1 MAETTTTT
9 NTSKLEIKDN
19 YDLFRI
25 FATKEVKIYIHESS
39 EDAST
44 NPPSIIYLHTPTIKE
59 LYCNDDLVMIFNL
72 LTRNDEKH
80 LKTLK
85 LMFPLK
91 DFNNVAEL
99 LLQLYSYYFVFE
111 EYRFLINPVDS
122 LFKLIFKTNERENCD
137 LVLYTDPQDK
147 QLKIAYKYNL
157 KNDDKHKNYYINI
170 TSEIWDYISYIL
182 RLSCGEKVAR
192 PITFSNEMERNFYL
206 AQQKAESRI
215 QALRQ
220 KNNEKMAK
228 TASNQDILMKAFL
241 SITYAFPSITFDF
254 LLNQTMAQI
263 QWLQQYAAK
272 AMSYQV
278 NAQAAAAGNVKKGF
292 KLKSFLE

>member
-1 MAETTTTT
+1 M
-9 NTSKLEIKDN
+9 
-19 YDLFRI
+19 
-25 FATKEVKIYIHESS
+25 
-39 EDAST
+39 
-44 NPPSIIYLHTPTIKE
+44 
-59 LYCNDDLVMIFNL
+59 
-72 LTRNDEKH
+72 
-80 LKTLK
+80 
-85 LMFPLK
+85 
-91 DFNNVAEL
+91 
-99 LLQLYSYYFVFE
+99 
-111 EYRFLINPVDS
+111 
-122 LFKLIFKTNERENCD
+122 
-137 LVLYTDPQDK
+137 
-147 QLKIAYKYNL
+147 
-157 KNDDKHKNYYINI
+157 
-170 TSEIWDYISYIL
+170 
-182 RLSCGEKVAR
+182 AR

-228 TASNQDILMKAFL
+228 TASTQDILMKAFL

-254 LLNQTMAQI
+254 LLDQTMAQI